1 MPACARGL
9 ADHLTK
15 PAAPGTAAARPRIW
29 LHAGT
34 AAQPALSPQP
44 YTHKERCQ
52 TMVSDVH
59 DPVSDLDVMRPPPDR
74 SRKGGKGLRPARGA
88 APPARK
94 RAGSGSASGAARASA
109 TAAGKSLDRAQDA
122 LDQAARTEKQLRDSL
137 KRHRKAVST
146 VEDELSKRR
155 RDLETMESQLK
166 VAKKAR
172 KRAARKI
179 GQAKPAASRG

>member
-74 SRKGGKGLRPARGA
+74 TRKGGKGSRPAR
-88 APPARK
+88 
-94 RAGSGSASGAARASA
+94 GAARASA

-137 KRHRKAVST
+137 KRHRRAVST
-146 VEDELSKRR
+146 VEDDLSKRR